1 MTNLVL
7 PDAESSRRL
16 VFFLSMEEYAADHL
30 SSIAPEGAFFIWQVD
45 PTVIFGRNQ
54 DMKAEVDV
62 EFCKSRNIA
71 IKLIVVQ

>member
-16 VFFLSMEEYAADHL
+16 VFFLSMEEYAADHIRE
-30 SSIAPEGAFFIWQVD
+30 IAPEGAFFIWQVD

-54 DMKAEVDV
+54 DMQA
-62 EFCKSRNIA
+62 
-71 IKLIVVQ
+71 